1 MASEGGDR
9 REAILGAAAA
19 VIVERG
25 FCDTRVGDVA
35 KRAGASPSLVLYY
48 FGTRDRILAEALT
61 FIEGRFYANLE
72 AELAA
77 IPSARDR
84 LLHLLEQSGT
94 GGETI
99 AGAEVDEWVLWL
111 DLWARA
117 LHEPELARYREDLE
131 RRWRSTIAG
140 IVRQGRRS
148 GEFTKGDPDDVALM
162 LSAMVEGLAVQLV
175 LGDPAVDAERML
187 RLAVRAA
194 AAELGFSV
202 PRRRRPPA
210 GGPSTG
216 RRTPAR
222 RRPG

>member
-1 MASEGGDR
+1 VAGER
-9 REAILGAAAA
+9 RGRRAAILEAAAA

-35 KRAGASPSLVLYY
+35 ARAGASPSLVLYY

-61 FIEGRFYANLE
+61 FIEERFYAALE

-84 LLHLLEQSGT
+84 LLRLLEQSGT

-99 AGAEVDEWVLWL
+99 AGTEVDEWVLWL

-117 LHEPELARYREDLE
+117 LHQPEVARYRESLE
-131 RRWRSTIAG
+131 RRWRSTIARV
-140 IVRQGRRS
+140 IREGRDS
-148 GEFTKGDPDDVALM
+148 GEFPRGDPDEVALL
-162 LSAMVEGLAVQLV
+162 LSALIEGLAVQLV
-175 LGDPAVDAERML
+175 LNDPGIDATTML
-187 RLAVRAA
+187 GLVVRTAA
-194 AAELGFSV
+194 LELGFMVRGSR
-202 PRRRRPPA
+202 PRR
-210 GGPSTG
+210 GGRSKGP
-216 RRTPAR
+216 RTPAR